1 MRVVQVRSNQERRWI
16 PKHQPEKRQKLG
28 CNQESWE
35 DMVLKL
41 AASSV
46 RAVYLIRDKIGISN
60 ARKAMI
66 RCGLSLD
73 VTGQWHAGQLSSEL
87 QTIIKKHRKFFDGS
101 VVPPFGSSAA
111 DREESSSEEPAH
123 SET

>member
-1 MRVVQVRSNQERRWI
+1 MLDQLS
-16 PKHQPEKRQKLG
+16 
-28 CNQESWE
+28 SS
-35 DMVLKL
+35 

-46 RAVYLIRDKIGISN
+46 RAVNLIRDKNGISY

-73 VTGQWHAGQLSSEL
+73 VTGQWHTGQLSSEL
-87 QTIIKKHRKFFDGS
+87 QTIIKRHCKFFDGS
-101 VVPPFGSSAA
+101 VVPQFGTSAA
-111 DREESSSEEPAH
+111 DREESSSEDPAH